1 MTEIAEF
8 DDTFDKIE
16 KYYRSSGKLSDKE
29 TQICERW
36 ELAFAIFS
44 VQRNKKLSVSKYLSV
59 LKRKGIDLS
68 PAQAYRDFIAA
79 EKLFTPL
86 QKYSKEFLKLVIIES
101 SLKDVRRAE
110 RFAAEVKDPK
120 QWAEIMKVKDKAEKR
135 IIEASGL
142 NINDPNLPD
151 FSKLVANQFNINVD
165 PSLLNMFQKMMQKG
179 AVDATELFNQMQND
193 TEDATIV
200 ED

>member
-1 MTEIAEF
+1 MNDLIQY

-16 KYYRSSGKLSDKE
+16 KYYRSSGSLSIKE
-29 TQICERW
+29 KEICERW
-36 ELAFAIFS
+36 ELAFAVFT
-44 VQRNKKLSVSKYLSV
+44 VQRNKKLAVSKYLAV
-59 LKRKGIDLS
+59 LKMKGIELS
-68 PAQAYRDFIAA
+68 PAQAYRDFLAA

-101 SLKDVRRAE
+101 SLKDVRKSEEMASKT
-110 RFAAEVKDPK
+110 KDPK
-120 QWAEIMKVKDKAEKR
+120 QWAEIMKIKDKAEKR

-165 PSLLNMFQKMMQKG
+165 AGVLTMLQKFMQKG
-179 AVDATELFNQMQND
+179 SIDATEIYNQIQNN
-193 TEDATIV
+193 TENATIV
-200 ED
+200 E